1 VSFTVVIP
9 ARYASTRL
17 PGKLLLDLAG
27 KSILQHVYER
37 AKESGA
43 EQVIIATDSQ
53 EIVSAAKSFSAEVVL
68 TSTDHHSGT
77 DRIAEVVEKYQLLDE
92 TVIVNVQ
99 GDEPLIA
106 PENIN
111 QVALDLEH
119 HSDASIATLCTMID
133 KVEDLLNPHMVK
145 VVTNDQGYALYFS
158 RAPIPWNRDQFTD
171 SFQELPKA
179 LVLKQ
184 LEGSYYCHMGIYAYR
199 AGFLKT
205 YVQLPQSL
213 LEKAEALEQLRAL
226 SNGYKIH
233 VGVTHR
239 NESIGIDTADD
250 YQKVKELMERC

>member
-1 VSFTVVIP
+1 MSFTVVIP

-27 KSILQHVYER
+27 KPVLQHVYER

-43 EQVIIATDSQ
+43 EQVIIATDNQ
-53 EIVSAAKSFSAEVVL
+53 EIVTAAKNFSAEVVL
-68 TSTDHHSGT
+68 TSTEHHSGT

-111 QVALDLEH
+111 QVAVDLEH
-119 HSDASIATLCTMID
+119 HSDASIATLCTVID
-133 KVEDLLNPHMVK
+133 SGDDLLNPHTVK
-145 VVTNDQGYALYFS
+145 VVTDDHGYALYFS
-158 RAPIPWNRDQFTD
+158 RAPIPWNRNQFGD
-171 SFQELPKA
+171 SVQELPKT
-179 LVLKQ
+179 LDLKQ
-184 LEGSYYCHMGIYAYR
+184 LAGAYYCHMGIYAYR

-205 YVQLPQSL
+205 YVQLPQSF
-213 LEKAEALEQLRAL
+213 LEKTEALEQLRAL
-226 SNGYKIH
+226 SNGHKIH
-233 VGVTHR
+233 VGVTSRH
-239 NESIGIDTADD
+239 ESIGIDTEDD

>member
-27 KSILQHVYER
+27 KPVLQHVYER

-53 EIVSAAKSFSAEVVL
+53 EIVSTAKNFSAEVVL
-68 TSTDHHSGT
+68 TSTEHHSGT

-106 PENIN
+106 PVNIN
-111 QVALDLEH
+111 QVAVDLEH
-119 HSDASIATLCTMID
+119 HSDASIATLCTEID
-133 KVEDLLNPHMVK
+133 SGEDLLNPHTVK
-145 VVTNDQGYALYFS
+145 VVTDDRGYALYFS
-158 RAPIPWNRDQFTD
+158 RAPIPWNRDQFAE
-171 SFQELPKA
+171 SLQELQKS
-179 LVLKQ
+179 LDLQQ
-184 LEGSYYCHMGIYAYR
+184 LQGAYYCHMGIYAYR

-205 YVQLPQSL
+205 YVQLPQSF
-213 LEKAEALEQLRAL
+213 LEKTEALEQLRAL
-226 SNGYKIH
+226 SNGYKIY

-239 NESIGIDTADD
+239 DESIGIDTVND
-250 YQKVKELMERC
+250 YHKVKEMMERC